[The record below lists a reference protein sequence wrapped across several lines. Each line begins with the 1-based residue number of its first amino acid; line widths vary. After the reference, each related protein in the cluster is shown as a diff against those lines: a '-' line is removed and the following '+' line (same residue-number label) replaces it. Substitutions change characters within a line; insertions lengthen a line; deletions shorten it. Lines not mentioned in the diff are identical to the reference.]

1 MTSGIYC
8 IENLVN
14 GKKYIGLSINIEDR
28 WYVHK
33 TTLRGNYHDNS
44 YLQNA
49 WNKYG
54 ENNFEFWIIEKCGK
68 NETILKKK
76 EMHYIRFYNSFAH
89 DKNGGYNLSRGGDR
103 NFGYKLTPEQLKHH
117 IEVRIGKITPQF
129 VKDKISKAL
138 LGKPKPEGY
147 GQRKQGV
154 KKKQKFKTTSKY
166 VGVSYDSERDKWR
179 FELTVK
185 EKRIRGRRN
194 TEKEAALAY
203 NEAAIKAYGKN
214 AKLNI
219 IEED

>member
-1 MTSGIYC
+1 MEINMTSGIYC

-54 ENNFEFWIIEKCGK
+54 ENNFECWIIEKCGK
-68 NETILKKK
+68 NKKK
-76 EMHYIRFYNSFAH
+76 C
-89 DKNGGYNLSRGGDR
+89 
-103 NFGYKLTPEQLKHH
+103 
-117 IEVRIGKITPQF
+117 
-129 VKDKISKAL
+129 
-138 LGKPKPEGY
+138 
-147 GQRKQGV
+147 
-154 KKKQKFKTTSKY
+154 KTTSKY